1 MAKPIAQKPQK
12 VFETRVKKDSNDVE
26 LSGIIEQDLWFG
38 NYAVRIEGIDQTITA
53 YVGGKMKM
61 RKIKVIVGD
70 TVMVKINPD
79 DWSKGIIT
87 YRWVKS

>member
-12 VFETRVKKDSNDVE
+12 TFEPRVKKDSNDVE
-26 LSGIIEQDLWFG
+26 LSGIIEQDLGFG

-87 YRWVKS
+87 YRGVKS

>member
-1 MAKPIAQKPQK
+1 
-12 VFETRVKKDSNDVE
+12 
-26 LSGIIEQDLWFG
+26 
-38 NYAVRIEGIDQTITA
+38 VRIEGIDQTITA

-87 YRWVKS
+87 YR